1 MNIEKARINMIESQI
16 RAGGVHSR
24 QVLDLFEVVKRE
36 HFAPSAYRSLAFSD
50 MEIPLLHGENML
62 TPRMEGLVLEAAAVK
77 RQDRILEIGSGSG
90 YMAALLAQRAL
101 QVTTVEIE
109 PELKALAEK
118 NLNDFGIFNVD
129 VMLGNGA
136 QGWEDG
142 DETYYD
148 VIVISGS
155 LRALPDAFLRKL
167 GPDGRL
173 VAFIGEAPFIKAQ
186 LIRRRS
192 HSEFDTTVL
201 FETTVKPL
209 LGQAPS
215 SLFRF

>member
-1 MNIEKARINMIESQI
+1 
-16 RAGGVHSR
+16 
-24 QVLDLFEVVKRE
+24 
-36 HFAPSAYRSLAFSD
+36 
-50 MEIPLLHGENML
+50 
-62 TPRMEGLVLEAAAVK
+62 
-77 RQDRILEIGSGSG
+77 
-90 YMAALLAQRAL
+90 MAALLAQRAL